1 MRYMSL
7 FDVIFSYADNKIY
20 LEAVKVFEVIF
31 QFNFTTLILTVLWFY
46 NPPSL
51 HLKHNML
58 CYELLPRRP
67 HLEVLHVT
75 ERPAAPHQPHAAQH
89 HPGHAHVVEAVRGGG
104 AVALQNLQGLL
115 LPAEGEVTEVE
126 AGAGGR

>member
-1 MRYMSL
+1 
-7 FDVIFSYADNKIY
+7 
-20 LEAVKVFEVIF
+20 
-31 QFNFTTLILTVLWFY
+31 
-46 NPPSL
+46 
-51 HLKHNML
+51 ML

-104 AVALQNLQGLL
+104 AVALQALQGLQGLL
-115 LPAEGEVTEVE
+115 LPTAEVEVTEVE

>member
-1 MRYMSL
+1 
-7 FDVIFSYADNKIY
+7 
-20 LEAVKVFEVIF
+20 
-31 QFNFTTLILTVLWFY
+31 
-46 NPPSL
+46 
-51 HLKHNML
+51 ML

>member
-1 MRYMSL
+1 
-7 FDVIFSYADNKIY
+7 
-20 LEAVKVFEVIF
+20 
-31 QFNFTTLILTVLWFY
+31 
-46 NPPSL
+46 
-51 HLKHNML
+51 ML
-58 CYELLPRRP
+58 CCELFPRQT
-67 HLEVLHVT
+67 HLEVLHVA

-104 AVALQNLQGLL
+104 AVALQALQALQGLL

>member
-1 MRYMSL
+1 
-7 FDVIFSYADNKIY
+7 
-20 LEAVKVFEVIF
+20 
-31 QFNFTTLILTVLWFY
+31 
-46 NPPSL
+46 
-51 HLKHNML
+51 ML

-104 AVALQNLQGLL
+104 AVALQALQGLL